1 MKSRRFGKTIDRFQS
16 AFHDRFILMCIA
28 ARLFPIIRSFSP
40 GNRKIESG
48 RLNSSGFVATIG
60 CAVHCPAAAGPHRTR
75 LFRARAIRHSA
86 FGIRHSAF
94 AGAFQSA
101 AARAGFHGLRGLLA
115 RANAAPVF
123 RTFTGE
129 FA

>member
-40 GNRKIESG
+40 GNRKIDSG

-86 FGIRHSAF
+86 F

-115 RANAAPVF
+115 RANAALVF